1 MQTPDNVKVGDM
13 FRVIGIGS
21 YWGNCATWDIVSI
34 KSDDSDWFPMLCNIS
49 RGWEEACVAWH
60 YLEPYQEPT
69 KEPTPKK
76 IAVHTPTQE
85 SYDRLMRLYDRKG
98 WRWTFGEKPSYR
110 WFNSRGDCLYH
121 SMEDNISSRN
131 INGVKVWYKIITV
144 DEAEQLLFP
153 WEKKESVI
161 EVAWV
166 KVFVT
171 DELPNPQPLSSIT
184 KKPMNAL
191 QTLRNKIFFTD
202 KLGEKTNKIIEEAQE
217 LCKWYDSTAN
227 RASRAARK
235 ITGLI
240 DALEGAYD
248 SQDIK
253 AYGDC
258 KDKLEQVLA
267 WIKKDPES
275 LTLSQLGKKE
285 VKEEEKYDAS
295 I

>member
-60 YLEPYQEPT
+60 YLGPYQEQT
-69 KEPTPKK
+69 KEPTPEK

-85 SYDRLMRLYDRKG
+85 SYDIFL
-98 WRWTFGEKPSYR
+98 E
-110 WFNSRGDCLYH
+110 
-121 SMEDNISSRN
+121 ED
-131 INGVKVWYKIITV
+131 
-144 DEAEQLLFP
+144 
-153 WEKKESVI
+153 KKELLETVEMLAS
-161 EVAWV
+161 
-166 KVFVT
+166 KS
-171 DELPNPQPLSSIT
+171 QPLSSI

-285 VKEEEKYDAS
+285 VKKEEKYDAS

>member
-1 MQTPDNVKVGDM
+1 MLA
-13 FRVIGIGS
+13 S
-21 YWGNCATWDIVSI
+21 
-34 KSDDSDWFPMLCNIS
+34 KS
-49 RGWEEACVAWH
+49 
-60 YLEPYQEPT
+60 
-69 KEPTPKK
+69 
-76 IAVHTPTQE
+76 
-85 SYDRLMRLYDRKG
+85 
-98 WRWTFGEKPSYR
+98 
-110 WFNSRGDCLYH
+110 
-121 SMEDNISSRN
+121 
-131 INGVKVWYKIITV
+131 
-144 DEAEQLLFP
+144 
-153 WEKKESVI
+153 
-161 EVAWV
+161 
-166 KVFVT
+166 
-171 DELPNPQPLSSIT
+171 QPLSSII

-285 VKEEEKYDAS
+285 VKKEEKYDAS